1 MIALTFRSGSYTIT
15 FKGSTGTPPTKN
27 ITVEIPDGDATQTI
41 VTDSSVNTL
50 TNKTI
55 DSAGVGNSITLD
67 ADNASTTITNIDND
81 EIKAGAAIDATKI
94 HDGTVDNTEFGHLN
108 GVTSN
113 IQTQLNTDAQ
123 NLADHEAEV
132 TGAHAASAISFN
144 NVASGLTAT
153 TAQAAIDE
161 VEGRVDVA
169 ETDITNIEAK
179 TDFITVTQPVNLD
192 TMESGITTNATD
204 ITNIELKTDQIT
216 VTQPVNLD
224 TIESDTALNNTHRA
238 TVTGNPHAVT
248 KTEVGLGNV
257 PDVDATNASNIS
269 SGTLA
274 DTRLSSNVDLLDAN
288 QTITG
293 EKTFEKQVWAEGTA
307 INNNASSTLA
317 EPNKTIVPL
326 TGTPSVTDIVTIT
339 ATTVTSERVIV
350 LRNDTTST
358 FVVRST
364 GNIAL
369 SGDDIELAQNATLIL
384 QYDLSATKWL
394 VVGGSGA
401 GGGNVKA
408 EFYTHATLPATLT
421 IGKFYVV
428 DISGGNASATM
439 PTISA
444 DSNGKSLE
452 IWPVNNPG
460 AGTVTLTA
468 GGSDSFNDA
477 DLGTDTV
484 YVLDVG
490 KARFVADSTG
500 TEWHVADAYW
510 NAGSDVGLGNTTIN
524 GDLTVSGVIN
534 GGAATANQAGTVKL
548 DRVGTIYLAV
558 DETASVTDIATNGN
572 PSNSGFKFTNLTI
585 GQWYELA
592 MCAFTQVETSGSAT
606 DYTALLA
613 RHNGTTILTAGI
625 RDDAAADTV
634 NMTSSTVVKFKATAT
649 TITFNIDINNLG
661 SVNGNGTSNE
671 TFAQLTE
678 LNNVDSTD
686 VGNDFT

>member
-1 MIALTFRSGSYTIT
+1 M
-15 FKGSTGTPPTKN
+15 
-27 ITVEIPDGDATQTI
+27 EIPDGDATQTI

-55 DSAGVGNSITLD
+55 DSAGAGNSITLD

-132 TGAHAASAISFN
+132 TGAHAASAISYN
-144 NVASGLTAT
+144 PATSGIVAANVQEAV
-153 TAQAAIDE
+153 DV
-161 VEGRVDVA
+161 VEGRVDTA

-192 TMESGITTNATD
+192 TMESDIVTNATD
-204 ITNIELKTDQIT
+204 IANIELKTDQIT
-216 VTQPVNLD
+216 VTQPVDLD

-274 DTRLSSNVDLLDAN
+274 DARLSANVDLLDTA
-288 QTITG
+288 QTFTG

-339 ATTVTSERVIV
+339 AATVTSERVIV

-369 SGDDIELAQNATLIL
+369 SGDDIELTQNATLIL

-408 EFYTHATLPATLT
+408 EFYTHTTLPATLT

-468 GGSDSFNDA
+468 GGSDSFNDP

-490 KARFVADSTG
+490 KARFVAESAG
-500 TEWHVADAYW
+500 AEWHVADAYW
-510 NAGSDVGLGNTTIN
+510 
-524 GDLTVSGVIN
+524 
-534 GGAATANQAGTVKL
+534 ATATDANETLWQK
-548 DRVGTIYLAV
+548 RIMVGDVSSTANDITTLRLA
-558 DETASVTDIATNGN
+558 
-572 PSNSGFKFTNLTI
+572 NLTI
-585 GQWYELA
+585 GKAYKVFFQGYLN
-592 MCAFTQVETSGSAT
+592 VDGTSGS
-606 DYTALLA
+606 DYVLVDVKHDGASICGLS
-613 RHNGTTILTAGI
+613 HYKNGV
-625 RDDAAADTV
+625 ADEQRAI
-634 NMTSSTVVKFKATAT
+634 TSSTKTTFTATAT
-649 TITFNIDINNLG
+649 TLTVDVFISGNASLLDASSRTFI
-661 SVNGNGTSNE
+661 
-671 TFAQLTE
+671 E
-678 LNNVDSTD
+678 LEELPQHTQTTK
-686 VGNDFT
+686 FTP